1 MNFKDKIKKL
11 LPYIISC
18 LISLGVGILSALI
31 TSGNMDIYDSIT
43 KPPLAPPAILFPIVW
58 TALYIL
64 MGISSAKIY
73 IGREQNLSESKDA
86 LAVYAMSLAVN
97 FTWSIL
103 FFNLGAFLVSFV
115 WLLLLLSLII
125 TTVIRYYPL
134 DRPAALLQIPYIV
147 WVAFAGYLNFAIF
160 ILNG

>member
-1 MNFKDKIKKL
+1 MKFKSIIKKL

-31 TSGNMDIYDSIT
+31 TRGNMDIYDSIT
-43 KPPLAPPAILFPIVW
+43 KPPLAPPGILFPIVW
-58 TALYIL
+58 SVLYIL
-64 MGISSAKIY
+64 MGISSARIY
-73 IGREQNLSESKDA
+73 IAREQNIAESKDA

-103 FFNLGAFLVSFV
+103 FFNLGAFLVAFI

-134 DRPAALLQIPYIV
+134 DRPAALLQIPYIA
-147 WVAFAGYLNFAIF
+147 WVAFAGYLNLAIF
-160 ILNG
+160 FLNG